1 MNARKSIIALGLVLG
16 SIGTMVATPAAA
28 DIYVRI
34 APPAP
39 RYEVAPVLQPGWDW
53 APGYWGWNG
62 NRYYWVKGH
71 RVRAQRGAH
80 WVPHRWVQDRGRGRM
95 ENGHWDNRRNWEHR
109 R

>member
-39 RYEVAPVLQPGWDW
+39 RY
-53 APGYWGWNG
+53 WGWNG

-80 WVPHRWVQDRGRGRM
+80 WVPHRWVQDRGRWRM